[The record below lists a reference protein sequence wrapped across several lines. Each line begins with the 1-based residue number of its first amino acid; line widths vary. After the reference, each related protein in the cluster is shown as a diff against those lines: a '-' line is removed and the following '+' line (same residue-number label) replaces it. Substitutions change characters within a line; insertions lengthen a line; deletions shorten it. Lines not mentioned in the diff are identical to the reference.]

1 MARLAEAVMSTI
13 CSIPDATAPS
23 TMYWITGLSTIG
35 SISLGTAF
43 EAGRNRVPRP
53 AAGITALR
61 TRVTDEQLLFRS
73 ISVPRQVARADS
85 RRPTPAHQQAGV
97 RVDAPHALLWWRDR
111 TRSL

>member
-1 MARLAEAVMSTI
+1 MSTT
-13 CSIPDATAPS
+13 SSMPEDTAPS
-23 TMYWITGLSTIG
+23 MMYWITGLSTMG

-43 EAGRNRVPRP
+43 DAGRKRVPRP

-73 ISVPRQVARADS
+73 ISAPHQRARAGS
-85 RRPTPAHQQAGV
+85 RLRTPARRPADVP
-97 RVDAPHALLWWRDR
+97 VDAPLALLWWRDR

>member
-1 MARLAEAVMSTI
+1 MASSGGTEITPTTDPPVRSCA
-13 CSIPDATAPS
+13 SINCFTN
-23 TMYWITGLSTIG
+23 G

-73 ISVPRQVARADS
+73 ISAPRQEARARS
-85 RRPTPAHQQAGV
+85 RPQKPAPPRAGV
-97 RVDAPHALLWWRDR
+97 PADAPHALLWWRDR